1 MVNVARALAGGH
13 PLPTSSNRSGRTR
26 NRARLVAISGADGDA
41 LASLGATARQ
51 NRLAALGFHALP
63 ESVHLG
69 TAAAIGLECPLRHLT
84 SLLLLEKISMHKEK
98 V

>member
-1 MVNVARALAGGH
+1 MSLV
-13 PLPTSSNRSGRTR
+13 T
-26 NRARLVAISGADGDA
+26 RLVARRRVLVAVSGADGDA
-41 LASLGATARQ
+41 LASLGAAARQ
-51 NRLAALGFHALP
+51 HGLAALGLHALP

-84 SLLLLEKISMHKEK
+84 PLLLLQEISMNKEK